1 MEIPKKSSAK
11 GDVLAKL
18 KGAREKDADWKGG
31 RTFSLVYYAGEE
43 VLSLLKDASMEY
55 FSENALNPVA
65 FPSLRRFETEVVSM
79 AANMFHLPEAVGS
92 MTSGGTES
100 ILMAIK
106 TAREWGRAKGITE
119 PEMILPIT
127 VHPAFEKAAA
137 YFDVKP
143 VHIPT
148 DAAFRADLDAM
159 KAAITKNTVILVGSA
174 PQFPQGVVDPIDRI
188 AAMAQE
194 HGLLCHVDACV
205 GGFMLPWIEKLGY
218 PVPTW
223 DFRVPGV
230 TSISADIHK
239 YGFAAKGASLVMYR
253 TRELRRHQFCVYGDW
268 PGGLWLS
275 PTAAGTRP
283 GGPIAAA
290 WAVMNYLGEEGYLAI
305 AKQTLETARKV
316 MDGIRAIP
324 GLRVLG
330 EPHGSIFA
338 FGPTE
343 TPPADAIDP
352 YVLADAMQA
361 RGWSVDRQQFP
372 PSLHMMIT
380 PAHAPHVDALLA
392 DLRAAATEVRGK
404 PAIEGSAAM
413 YGMMGTLP
421 DRAQVKEFLLQFLDS
436 LDS

>member
-1 MEIPKKSSAK
+1 MKLPEKSRAK
-11 GDVLAKL
+11 DDVLAQL
-18 KGAREKDADWKGG
+18 GQARAKDADWKGG
-31 RTFSLVYYAGEE
+31 RTFSLVYYAGDE
-43 VLSLLKDASMEY
+43 VLSLLKAASLEY
-55 FSENALNPVA
+55 FSENALNPMA

-79 AANMFHLPEAVGS
+79 ACSMVNAPDGCGS

-100 ILMAIK
+100 ILMAVK
-106 TAREWGRAKGITE
+106 TAREWGRAKGITT
-119 PEMILPIT
+119 PEMVLPVT

-143 VHIPT
+143 VHVPV
-148 DAAFRADLDAM
+148 DGGFRADLDAM
-159 KAAITKNTVILVGSA
+159 KKAIGKNTILLVGSA
-174 PQFPQGVVDPIDRI
+174 PQYPQGVVDPIDRI

-205 GGFMLPWIEKLGY
+205 GGFMLPWVEKLGY
-218 PVPTW
+218 SVPRW

-230 TSISADIHK
+230 TSMSADIHK
-239 YGFAAKGASLVMYR
+239 YGFAAKGASLVLYR
-253 TRELRRHQFCVYGDW
+253 TRELRRLQFCAYGDW
-268 PGGLWLS
+268 PGGLWAS
-275 PTAAGTRP
+275 PTASGTRP

-290 WAVMNYLGEEGYLAI
+290 WAVMNYLGEEGYMRI
-305 AKQTLETARKV
+305 AKQSLETARAI

-338 FGPTE
+338 FA
-343 TPPADAIDP
+343 PAEGSDVDA
-352 YVLADAMQA
+352 YVLADAMTA
-361 RGWSVDRQQFP
+361 RGWHVDRQQLP

-380 PAHAPHVDALLA
+380 PAHAPHVAELLS
-392 DLRAAATEVRGK
+392 DLRAATTEVRGK

-421 DRAQVKEFLLQFLDS
+421 DRAQVKEFLIQFLDS
-436 LDS
+436 LDAP